1 MDAICL
7 ASLAWVEHR
16 AKSETLISRYAANNN
31 AFSHTLHLDLPAV
44 LREEASGAALA
55 NAVVI
60 PFAAWIRDGVT
71 EDGVLDIETIRK
83 APYAFPAGSI
93 VVLDAAGFKSE
104 IVVAALHQAR
114 QALYP
119 IPAWPALFV
128 LVIDDAQMFQVSPIL
143 ASTFQ
148 LQPNVLPATLVK
160 RETRQFMQYVRLL
173 RIFGRNVGIVART
186 LRWLTDRH
194 AYLRER
200 RINRGLGWTW
210 EE

>member
-7 ASLAWVEHR
+7 ASLAWVGQRE
-16 AKSETLISRYAANNN
+16 KSETLLSRVAASNPPLPR
-31 AFSHTLHLDLPAV
+31 TLHLDLTAV
-44 LREEASGAALA
+44 LREDAACAPLA
-55 NAVVI
+55 NAAVI
-60 PFAAWIRDGVT
+60 PFAGWIKDGLT

-83 APYAFPAGSI
+83 APHAFPAGGV

-119 IPAWPALFV
+119 VPHWPAVFV

-148 LQPNVLPATLVK
+148 LQPNVQPTTAIK
-160 RETRQFMQYVRLL
+160 REARQFMQYVRLL
-173 RIFGRNVGIVART
+173 RLFGRNIGVAART
-186 LRWLTDRH
+186 LRWFTDRGNR
-194 AYLRER
+194 LRER